1 MGKSKSMGFGG
12 MGFGGMDEVWIRKTN
27 GATAGVAIAHA
38 RMTLSQ
44 DHVRRLGQILE
55 ALVALGHTS
64 VSRTGMDN
72 SLCRMTSTPT
82 AAHIIR
88 GKRAESEL

>member
-1 MGKSKSMGFGG
+1 MNGQIQKYGVRRYGRS
-12 MGFGGMDEVWIRKTN
+12 KTN
-27 GATAGVAIAHA
+27 GATAGVAIAQA

-44 DHVRRLGQILE
+44 DTVLRLGQILE

-72 SLCRMTSTPT
+72 QQSLSNDIYTHGRTHHPGETS
-82 AAHIIR
+82 
-88 GKRAESEL
+88 

>member
-1 MGKSKSMGFGG
+1 MGKSKS

-64 VSRTGMDN
+64 VSSYTLQSLSNDIYTHGRTHHPGK
-72 SLCRMTSTPT
+72 TS
-82 AAHIIR
+82 
-88 GKRAESEL
+88 